1 MTQGCQ
7 TDIQMSLFVTVI
19 PLSCTAGDKTFH
31 YRITFIYIFDIIYFK
46 QFSFFDH

>member
-1 MTQGCQ
+1 MAQGCQ

-19 PLSCTAGDKTFH
+19 PLSCTARDKLF
-31 YRITFIYIFDIIYFK
+31 ITESPIYIFDIIYFK